1 MSDKTTEMLKEYR
14 EKNLKLLK
22 ELKELRKEGKEREMR
37 RIDKLR
43 AMSVEDV
50 AKLIYYS
57 YCNDYCKSDCN
68 IPHKDITSK
77 DCLACVVKW
86 LNEKIE
92 IKEGEVN

>member
-1 MSDKTTEMLKEYR
+1 MADKTTEMLKEYR

-22 ELKELRKEGKEREMR
+22 ELRKERKSMR

-68 IPHKDITSK
+68 IPHKDIASK

-86 LNEKIE
+86 LEEKIE